1 MRALRLPREGR
12 GVALLLAL
20 AALLVAAVWFA
31 LSPPWADDL
40 IGGDEGYYGTMAR
53 NVLASPQQLVS
64 PSLSPLGPPGDKPPL
79 YPLLLAPFVHVLG
92 AVPAAV
98 RLPSAVCAVVIT
110 ASLGVWL
117 VPVAGV
123 QAGLFVTLLLATL
136 PWFADASRGAA
147 AEAPLT
153 ALTLLALV
161 WLAGAPRS
169 RGRALVAGA
178 LLGLAFLCKL
188 WLVAPAALA
197 AAALVAARDRRGALN
212 LVLLTGAALAVAGLH
227 LGVVAMVQPADF
239 EHWRYIYLG
248 RSLTERLQGEGY
260 AEYWLRPPGTYWSIM
275 TRALGLVLPWV
286 ANGVRAAWR
295 RRLEPVPRALLVWA
309 AGILLLSAFQV
320 KSGNYVFVV
329 MPAWAGLAALGL
341 AEAAAGRMP
350 SLPWLAAGALL
361 TSPLGAVIG
370 ADGLQWPLWA
380 VVWGSAALVAMTAR
394 LFNGWARGLAMA
406 CALIALLLGAGRSA
420 QRVSARFHTP
430 GYQDVATLVA
440 PRLAAVDPAT
450 PCMVAPE
457 APVFDYHLF
466 RTALYWA
473 TPGKPWNAVRLE
485 QVQRDT
491 LLRVFVVDTTR
502 TFHGGWPDDATL
514 AWLERDLREIT
525 SELPASPEP
534 RPLRVFVREPGRPSA
549 AIPVPA
555 APDSTGPAGTP

>member
-1 MRALRLPREGR
+1 MRIWRLPREGR
-12 GVALLLAL
+12 AVTGLLAL
-20 AALLVAAVWFA
+20 VALLVAAVWFA

-64 PSLSPLGPPGDKPPL
+64 PALSPLGPPGDKPPL
-79 YPLLLAPFVHVLG
+79 YPLLLAPLVHVWG

-98 RLPSAVCAVVIT
+98 RVPSAVCAVVVT
-110 ASLGVWL
+110 ASLGVLL

-123 QAGLFVTLLLATL
+123 QAGLFATLLFATL
-136 PWFADASRGAA
+136 PWFADAARGAA

-161 WLAGAPRS
+161 LLAGAPRS

-197 AAALVAARDRRGALN
+197 AVALVAARDRRGVLN
-212 LVLLTGAALAVAGLH
+212 LVLLTGSALIVASLHLAV
-227 LGVVAMVQPADF
+227 VAVVQPADF

-248 RSLTERLQGEGY
+248 RSLVERVQGEGY
-260 AEYWLRPPGTYWSIM
+260 ADYWLRPPGTYWAIM

-295 RRLEPVPRALLVWA
+295 RRGEPVPRALLVWA
-309 AGILLLSAFQV
+309 AGLLLLSVFQV
-320 KSGNYVFVV
+320 KTGNYVFVV
-329 MPAWAGLAALGL
+329 MPAWAALAALGL

-350 SLPWLAAGALL
+350 GLRWLAAGALL
-361 TSPLGAVIG
+361 SSPLGAVIG
-370 ADGLQWPLWA
+370 ADGLPWPVWA
-380 VVWGSAALVAMTAR
+380 VVWGSAALVSVGAR
-394 LFNGWARGLAMA
+394 LFAGSARRLAMA
-406 CALIALLLGAGRSA
+406 CALLALALGTGRSA
-420 QRVSARFHTP
+420 QRLSARFHTP
-430 GYQDVATLVA
+430 GYQDVAALVA
-440 PRLAAVDPAT
+440 PRLATVHPAI

-457 APVFDYHLF
+457 APVFDFHLF

-473 TPGKPWNAVRLE
+473 TPGRPWNAVRLE

-491 LLRVFVVDTTR
+491 LLRVFVVDTSR

-525 SELPASPEP
+525 SELPSRPYA
-534 RPLRVFVREPGRPSA
+534 RPLRVFVREPVRPAA

-555 APDSTGPAGTP
+555 APDSSSPAGTP